1 MSLDSLCSWPDLPVG
16 CEKDTEA
23 ESTLSF
29 LNCFGP
35 GAYHSNRK
43 QANMARPAAYC
54 AGVTEDQRGQMK
66 LDSIIKLT
74 GQGTGSKA
82 EPFCNNHRKP

>member
-1 MSLDSLCSWPDLPVG
+1 MPLDSLCSWPDVPVG
-16 CEKDTEA
+16 YEKDTEA
-23 ESTLSF
+23 EPSLSF
-29 LNCFGP
+29 LNCCGH

-43 QANMARPAAYC
+43 QANRARLAAYC

-66 LDSIIKLT
+66 LDSIINLT

-82 EPFCNNHRKP
+82 EPFCNNHRQP